1 MLNEVSEFVKSFH
14 FKNPFSNK
22 INFSKI
28 FLVIFIGFGVHAGLS
43 LFLNYVL
50 HSGYVHGLGMSL
62 THYLGFSSVF
72 LKSQWLAHGL
82 AAFVAFRVAYHV
94 SLNRNIEMLK
104 ERAVQWLHEC
114 YLRLRNQIIKILDIK
129 LSKDKNT
136 KTAELKPFF
145 TRLREEIK
153 NMLTSA
159 SNIFKRVVAT
169 VIPPRLFFRIAKVLP
184 IGGWTEHVKFPE
196 GVLDDFQYAVL
207 CENAEEVKIIL
218 DALPKEVLYRLLEKK
233 NQLGHTP
240 LYTAATNGE
249 KEPWFKRGDKFRY
262 VLEAIEP
269 EHRLRFLQ
277 ASIGEGL
284 SNNSLVGRLEL
295 DSTEPPYWPIIK
307 SVLTPEQLK
316 VLVHTV
322 RERGDSLLHS
332 KAFTAGAK
340 EMLVVLEPLNEAER
354 KAYLMQMCPHG
365 RTPMIELF
373 YRWKMENVEAVF
385 AMLPKQDWQEVFAMQ
400 PEGWSMSIG
409 EKIMAI
415 CHSSDKE
422 EYAEHIKYLSENY
435 DLDLPERYKKL
446 DEDEQEEVFED
457 LKEALKSSKCDLKEN
472 FKKQYG
478 DTPEGI
484 LGMEPLLEVSAYV
497 PAYRKLQ
504 RKYHPDRVG
513 EAGTEMS
520 AKLNAAKKFI
530 EEETERDKYESASI
544 LDDPEIWN
552 ILTRKAK

>member
-1 MLNEVSEFVKSFH
+1 MLYEVPEFVKSFD
-14 FKNPFSNK
+14 FKNLFLNK
-22 INFSKI
+22 INVSRI
-28 FLVIFIGFGVHAGLS
+28 FLVMFIGLGLHAGFS
-43 LFLNYVL
+43 LFLSYALN
-50 HSGYVHGLGMSL
+50 STYVHGLGIFLS
-62 THYLGFSSVF
+62 HYLGLSSVF
-72 LKSQWLAHGL
+72 LKNQWLVHGL
-82 AAFVAFRVAYHV
+82 AALFVFRVAYHV

-104 ERAVQWLHEC
+104 ERTVQWLHEC
-114 YLRLRNQIIKILDIK
+114 YLRFKSQMIK
-129 LSKDKNT
+129 LVDTKLAKDKN
-136 KTAELKPFF
+136 AEEIKSFF
-145 TRLREEIK
+145 TKLREGIK
-153 NMLTSA
+153 NMLTGA
-159 SNIFKRVVAT
+159 SNMFKRIVAT

-233 NQLGHTP
+233 DQLGDTP
-240 LYTAATNGE
+240 LYIAAISNKKSTWY
-249 KEPWFKRGDKFRY
+249 KTGDKFRY
-262 VLEAIEP
+262 ILEAIEP
-269 EHRLRFLQ
+269 EHRVRFLQ
-277 ASIGEGL
+277 ASIGKGL
-284 SNNSLVGRLEL
+284 SKNSLVARLEL

-307 SVLTPEQLK
+307 SVLTPDQLK
-316 VLVHTV
+316 ALVYTKQ
-322 RERGDSLLHS
+322 RGDSLLHS

-365 RTPMIELF
+365 RTPMIELV
-373 YRWKMENVEAVF
+373 YGWKMDYVEPIF

-409 EKIMAI
+409 EKIMAM
-415 CHSSDKE
+415 CHSDKE

-435 DLDLPERYKKL
+435 ALDLPERYKKL
-446 DEDEQEEVFED
+446 NEEDQEE
-457 LKEALKSSKCDLKEN
+457 ALENLHTALASYKCDLKEN
-472 FKKQYG
+472 FKKKHG

-484 LGMEPLLEVSAYV
+484 LGMEPLLEISAYV

-504 RKYHPDRVG
+504 LKYHPDRAG

-530 EEETERDKYESASI
+530 DEEAERDRYKSYSAAS
-544 LDDPEIWN
+544 DPEIWN
-552 ILTRKAK
+552 ILMRRPT